1 MAMSDKIH
9 KFIFNTYG
17 IRGELVSL
25 SDSNQRMLQ
34 NHQYPPFIAD
44 LLQQAAA
51 VSLLL
56 ATTLKFEGKIS
67 IQLQTPDQLKMLVVQ
82 TNHKLGFRGLARFDK
97 QFDYSTSSF
106 KQITHGGQMSITIE
120 PLKGKRY
127 QGIVPLDGNNLA
139 QCVEHYFDQSEQL
152 KTKIWL
158 YNNDQQAFGLM
169 LQALPDML
177 SEESFDHLV
186 YLANTLTKDECL
198 SVDSEI
204 ILHRLFHQESI
215 SNLDVSPITFHC
227 GCSEKK
233 MLESISLLAEEE
245 IDEVIRER
253 GEISVKCEFCLN
265 QFAFSQFDIKSHHSL
280 KGNKTQH

>member
-1 MAMSDKIH
+1 MTDKIH
-9 KFIFNTYG
+9 RFIFNTYG
-17 IRGELVSL
+17 IRGELVNL
-25 SDSNQRMLQ
+25 TDSNQRMLQ
-34 NHQYPPFIAD
+34 DHQYPPFIAD

-67 IQLQTPDQLKMLVVQ
+67 IQLQTPGMLKMLVVQ
-82 TNHKLGFRGLARFDK
+82 TNHNLGYRGLARFDNK
-97 QFDYSTSSF
+97 ADFSQSSF
-106 KQITHGGQMSITIE
+106 EQVTQGGQMSITIE

-127 QGIVPLDGNNLA
+127 QGIVPLDGSNLA
-139 QCVEHYFDQSEQL
+139 QCVEHYFEQSEQL

-158 YNNDQQAFGLM
+158 YNNKEQAFGLM

-177 SEESFDHLV
+177 SEESFEHLV
-186 YLANTLTKDECL
+186 FLANTLTKEECL

-215 SNLDVSPITFHC
+215 SNLAVDPVTFHC
-227 GCSEKK
+227 GCSKKK
-233 MLESISLLAEEE
+233 MLESISLLAKDE
-245 IDEVIRER
+245 INEILEDK

-265 QFAFSQFDIKSHHSL
+265 QFVFNHLDLKTGQTV